1 MEICSGDGRRARYVD
16 PWSCYPLT
24 LSSRNTLP
32 FFPAP
37 PAFLRDGPPVCW
49 DDMMLI
55 VQHRGRL
62 ENETDLNRHGLVEM
76 LRFVVLIRGGRG
88 SPPGPGTSGGRR
100 FSVSA
105 SNDRSRLL
113 ISPRT
118 NHHPF
123 FCRLNHFHH
132 VTNTQF
138 RRRPRFR
145 SRHQTHQPRR
155 ARWLTCP
162 LHPSSSGRVLRVLTG
177 VQNTSALVFSVF
189 VGVHLV
195 SPVVAAIGGAS
206 VADKSLVSDSSDV
219 SCSSWVT
226 WRVSHV
232 SRLTYYHSFSPE
244 NTTSP

>member
-162 LHPSSSGRVLRVLTG
+162 LHPVSVLVRTRPPGAHWRAEHLGSGVLG
-177 VQNTSALVFSVF
+177 VRRGAPGLACCRCYRRCFS
-189 VGVHLV
+189 
-195 SPVVAAIGGAS
+195 GG
-206 VADKSLVSDSSDV
+206 
-219 SCSSWVT
+219 
-226 WRVSHV
+226 
-232 SRLTYYHSFSPE
+232 
-244 NTTSP
+244 